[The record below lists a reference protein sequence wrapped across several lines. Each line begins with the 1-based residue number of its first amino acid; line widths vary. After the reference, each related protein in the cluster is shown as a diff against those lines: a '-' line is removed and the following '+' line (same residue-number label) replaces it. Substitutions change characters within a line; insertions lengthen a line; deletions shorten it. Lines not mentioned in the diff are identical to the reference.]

1 MTTTTYR
8 ILQLALS
15 KHLETER
22 EHLAFVKKHP
32 YSKTA
37 VPFWEKQVEETE
49 QAIVETREIYEA
61 GVGFAKWN

>member
-1 MTTTTYR
+1 MTTNTYR

-32 YSKTA
+32 YSQTA
-37 VPFWEKQVEETE
+37 VPFWEKDVKETE
-49 QAIVETREIYEA
+49 QAIEDIKEIYEA
-61 GVGFAKWN
+61 GAGFAKWN